1 MGNDAPR
8 LAFKIGD
15 HLFVTHINQQR
26 VEERRVA
33 AGHKNLHG
41 AGIVTVTA
49 VENRLMISV
58 AYNKAIDRASDRAM
72 A

>member
-15 HLFVTHINQQR
+15 LVTHINQQR

-33 AGHKNLHG
+33 AGDKKNLHR
-41 AGIVTVTA
+41 AGIVTVTS
-49 VENRLMISV
+49 VDNQLMISV

>member
-15 HLFVTHINQQR
+15 LVTHINQQR

-33 AGHKNLHG
+33 AGDKKIFIEP
-41 AGIVTVTA
+41 A
-49 VENRLMISV
+49 
-58 AYNKAIDRASDRAM
+58 
-72 A
+72 

>member
-15 HLFVTHINQQR
+15 RLFVTHINQQR

-33 AGHKNLHG
+33 AGDKKIFMEP
-41 AGIVTVTA
+41 A
-49 VENRLMISV
+49 
-58 AYNKAIDRASDRAM
+58 
-72 A
+72 